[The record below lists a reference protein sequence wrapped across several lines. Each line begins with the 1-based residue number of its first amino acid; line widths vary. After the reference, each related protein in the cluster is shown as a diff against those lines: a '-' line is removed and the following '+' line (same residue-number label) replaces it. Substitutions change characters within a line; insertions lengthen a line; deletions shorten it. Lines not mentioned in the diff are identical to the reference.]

1 MFGRV
6 TEYEF
11 TCARQNTLA
20 DLALCFEAE
29 DVITSEDEVKFAHP
43 ASGVYGQETECFEV
57 KRDRLIAS

>member
-43 ASGVYGQETECFEV
+43 ASGVYV
-57 KRDRLIAS
+57 